1 MLSGNFHHSSRFYYF
16 THEPLEPEP
25 EVEQTG
31 KKNKDKLFTLLVDT
45 GNMCV
50 WRGGEEGGG
59 GNSMREIGKEHHL
72 ILLKLFPRMLSPY
85 SVVLFNS

>member
-50 WRGGEEGGG
+50 WRGGEGDGRVRREFYA
-59 GNSMREIGKEHHL
+59 GNRKGTSLNTFEIVSQNAF
-72 ILLKLFPRMLSPY
+72 ILY
-85 SVVLFNS
+85 NS